1 MTMRIEF
8 ELNGEPVTAEVDG
21 AMSLLELLRERFGLN
36 GAKEGCGA
44 GECGACTVILDGKAI
59 TSCILPAAEA
69 DGAKVLTVEGLA
81 SPDGGLDPVQRSF
94 VENGAV
100 QCGFCTPGQVMSAK
114 ALLLENPDPNET
126 EIRTA
131 LSGNLCRCTGYQQ
144 IVQAV
149 AAAAKEQS

>member
-1 MTMRIEF
+1 MRIEF
-8 ELNGEPVTAEVDG
+8 ELNGEPVTAEVEG

-44 GECGACTVILDGKAI
+44 GECGACTVILDGKAV

-69 DGAKVLTVEGLA
+69 DGASVLTVEGLA
-81 SPDGGLDPVQRSF
+81 GPGGELDPVQRSF

-114 ALLLENPDPNET
+114 ALLMSNPDPSET

-144 IVQAV
+144 IVEAV